1 MALFR
6 PNTVRRRKGRRKTV
20 KIVVLGAD
28 GYLGWPTCMHLAAL
42 GHEVVAVDN
51 YLKREIAD
59 ATSSSPLV
67 EMPRLRDRAE
77 IFANKTGHEIR
88 ICEGDLNESSF
99 MKFVIGGERP
109 DAVVHYAEQPSGPYS
124 MIGDEEASLTLHNN
138 VGTTLNLVQAVLQNC
153 PECHII
159 KLGTMG
165 EYGTPNIDI
174 EEGWLEVEH
183 NGRKQKRLFPREAGS
198 FYHTTKILDTDILW
212 FWVRMRGL
220 KVTDLMQGP
229 VYGMHTE
236 QTKLHDDLGTHLWY
250 DDIFGTALNRFAV
263 QAVAGIPM
271 TVYGG
276 GSQTRGYL
284 DIRDTLQCITL
295 AAENPA
301 EQGELRILNQFTE
314 NFSANDLALIV
325 QKAAAKLSI
334 DARIDHI
341 ENPRI
346 ESEEHYYN
354 PKKDG
359 FDKLGLKPHLL
370 TEDTVVGMLEYIQNH
385 RKGIDANSIMP
396 RVRWR

>member
-1 MALFR
+1 M
-6 PNTVRRRKGRRKTV
+6 

-28 GYLGWPTCMHLAAL
+28 GYLGWPTCMHLASM

-51 YLKREIAD
+51 YFKRDIAD
-59 ATSSSPLV
+59 ATSSAALV
-67 EMPRLRDRAE
+67 EMPRLRERVE
-77 IFANKTGHEIR
+77 LFSKESGHKIR
-88 ICEGDLNESSF
+88 ICEGDLSERSF
-99 MKFVIGGERP
+99 MNFVIGGERP
-109 DAVVHYAEQPSGPYS
+109 DAVIHYAEQPSGPYS
-124 MIGDEEASLTLHNN
+124 MIGDEEASVTLHNN
-138 VGTTLNLVQAVLQNC
+138 VGTTLNLVQSVLKNC

-174 EEGWLEVEH
+174 EEGWLEIDH
-183 NGRKQKRLFPREAGS
+183 NGRKETRLFPREAGS

-229 VYGMHTE
+229 VYGMFTEHTA
-236 QTKLHDDLGTHLWY
+236 LHDDLGTAFWY

-271 TVYGG
+271 TVYGTG
-276 GSQTRGYL
+276 GQTRGYL
-284 DIRDTLQCITL
+284 DIRDTMQCITL

-301 EQGELRILNQFTE
+301 KQGELRILNQFTE

-341 ENPRI
+341 DNPRI

-370 TEDTVVGMLEYIQNH
+370 TEDTVVRMLEYIQRN
-385 RKGIDANSIMP
+385 RKGIDTSSIMP